1 MTSTAAGAS
10 GSQDEAHWALPSML
24 HNDDHH
30 RKSPSTSH
38 HIWSHHHSP
47 VSISNNNSA
56 VEMVKPIYELQQ
68 GSGQQNF
75 SVVTQAADGQI
86 MKQECDSSDITGED
100 LGADIHVDGV
110 KVSLIQDGD
119 QTLTLYDLNQ
129 NHETKV
135 GVLGQEFVPN
145 DLGCLELFLG
155 KTFHSRQSICGQF
168 VSHNS
173 IQPNFQFF
181 IRLLQIVTLDKGL
194 NQMNGELLFSPSF
207 LIVAGG

>member
-30 RKSPSTSH
+30 RKSPSTNH

-68 GSGQQNF
+68 GTGQQNF
-75 SVVTQAADGQI
+75 SVVTQAVDGRI

-135 GVLGQEFVPN
+135 GFLGQEFVPYV
-145 DLGCLELFLG
+145 LGCHKIFLC
-155 KTFHSRQSICGQF
+155 KNFHSSQRVGGQF
-168 VSHNS
+168 ASHNS
-173 IQPNFQFF
+173 IQPNFQFC
-181 IRLLQIVTLDKGL
+181 IGLL
-194 NQMNGELLFSPSF
+194 
-207 LIVAGG
+207 